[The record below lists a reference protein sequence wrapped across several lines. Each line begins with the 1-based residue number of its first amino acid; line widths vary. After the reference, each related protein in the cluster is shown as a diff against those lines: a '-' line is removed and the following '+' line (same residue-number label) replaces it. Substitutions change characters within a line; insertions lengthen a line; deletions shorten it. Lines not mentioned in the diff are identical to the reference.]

1 MIKVNVEKELDAK
14 RKQSIDGN
22 QIVDSAKLLLAGDHA
37 KERDLLKKIGLGHQI
52 YKTETQVGVNL
63 ERESIENKFEG
74 KVFTEDEIKSLC
86 LDYNLRFLSTKYFKG
101 NIDLEIG
108 VKIRHFFEKNKLNAN
123 TGGIDTD
130 SFYIMAP
137 KKAFNL
143 EDRPKPPPVSQD
155 PVLFYKPNR
164 NDDKYLM
171 VHKWGNEFTVARLIG
186 GMMNRS
192 VWIHLAFVWA
202 ISACITNIGYA
213 MFGNYSPFTDLM
225 FGVISGFVYTF
236 IYTMCR
242 ADGGDNFDSFRNKF
256 NDNCWNSNYKD

>member
-52 YKTETQVGVNL
+52 IKAETKHGINL
-63 ERESIENKFEG
+63 ERESLENKFEG
-74 KVFTEDEIKSLC
+74 KVFTEAEIKSLC
-86 LDYNLRFLSTKYFKG
+86 LDYNLRFLSTQYFKG

-108 VKIRHFFEKNKLNAN
+108 VKIRHFFEKNKLSDGYSGDQN
-123 TGGIDTD
+123 

-137 KKAFNL
+137 AKAFNL
-143 EDRPKPPPVSQD
+143 EDRPKPLKNID
-155 PVLFYKPNR
+155 PVLFYRPNNR
-164 NDDKYLM
+164 GDKYLM

-186 GMMNRS
+186 GMMNRN

-202 ISACITNIGYA
+202 ISACIINIGYA
-213 MFGNYSPFTDLM
+213 MFGNYSLFIDLM
-225 FGVISGFVYTF
+225 FGIIWGFAYTL
-236 IYTMCR
+236 IYALCR
-242 ADGGDNFDSFRNKF
+242 ADGGDDFDKFRNKF
-256 NDNCWNSNYKD
+256 NDKCWDSHYKD